1 MADGIC
7 QPDCNVLACLW
18 DGNDCD
24 GIESKED
31 KEDQRDAFS
40 RTLDFVMILF
50 EKTLKAGSQRNW
62 FPHMPFMFDIELIE
76 GTIN

>member
-7 QPDCNVLACLW
+7 QQECNVLACLW

-24 GIESKED
+24 GIEAQDDE
-31 KEDQRDAFS
+31 EDQRDAFS

-50 EKTLKAGSQRNW
+50 EKTLKSGSQRNW
-62 FPHMPFMFDIELIE
+62 IPHMPFMFDIELIE